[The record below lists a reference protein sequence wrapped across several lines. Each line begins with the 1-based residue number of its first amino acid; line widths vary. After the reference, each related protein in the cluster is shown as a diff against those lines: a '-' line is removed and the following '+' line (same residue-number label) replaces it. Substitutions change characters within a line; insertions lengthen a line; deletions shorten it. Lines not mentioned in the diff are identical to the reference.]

1 VVHSAGIQDRVGA
14 RALLLRLA
22 HEFGTITHVFADGGY
37 TGKLV
42 EWAKEMF
49 HWNLTIVK
57 RTDKDKFV
65 VLPKRWVVE
74 RTFAWLGCSRRSSK
88 DYEVLPTM
96 AEAFIKISMV
106 RTLLLR
112 LVPI

>member
-1 VVHSAGIQDRVGA
+1 MVHSAGIQDRVGA
-14 RALLLRLA
+14 RAVLLRLA
-22 HEFGTITHVFADGGY
+22 REFGTITHVFADGGY

-49 HWNLTIVK
+49 GWDLTIVK
-57 RTDKDKFV
+57 RTDKSKFV

-88 DYEVLPTM
+88 DYEVLPSM

-106 RTLLLR
+106 RTLLIR
-112 LVPI
+112 SS